1 MYTSRTFSAG
11 GALLAL
17 CLAPLAHA
25 QWAVIDVAAVARLSS
40 EIRTLQQSLVTEQE
54 QYLEAQQTLRSMSGA
69 RGMHD
74 LLQGVRRNY
83 LPENWTQLSAALAGQ
98 PGAYPA
104 LAAAIRRAER
114 TDTSLTPAQFARLSS
129 AAQAQLVADR
139 RSAALLQALSSAALA
154 NASGRFAQL
163 NQLIT
168 AIGTA
173 GDQKAILDLT
183 ARIDAEQTMVQNE
196 QTKLAV
202 LFAAARAER
211 WADRERAREE
221 AIAAQG
227 NFATRFQPTP

>member
-1 MYTSRTFSAG
+1 MQTMKRLRAG
-11 GALLAL
+11 AVLLAL
-17 CLAPLAHA
+17 CLAPVAHA
-25 QWAVIDVAAVARLSS
+25 QWAVIDVAAVARLST
-40 EIRTLQQSLVTEQE
+40 EIQTLQQSLVTEQE
-54 QYLEAQQTLRSMSGA
+54 QYLEAQQMLSSMSGP
-69 RGMHD
+69 RGMHE

-83 LPENWTQLSAALAGQ
+83 LPENWTQLSAALAGE

-104 LAAAIRRAER
+104 LAAAVRAAER
-114 TDTSLTPAQFARLSS
+114 ADTSLTPEQFARLSA
-129 AAQAQLVADR
+129 AAQAQLLADR

-163 NQLIT
+163 NQLVT
-168 AIGTA
+168 AIGSA
-173 GDQKAILDLT
+173 RDQKAVLDLT

-211 WADRERAREE
+211 WADHERAREE

>member
-1 MYTSRTFSAG
+1 M
-11 GALLAL
+11 
-17 CLAPLAHA
+17 
-25 QWAVIDVAAVARLSS
+25 
-40 EIRTLQQSLVTEQE
+40 
-54 QYLEAQQTLRSMSGA
+54 
-69 RGMHD
+69 
-74 LLQGVRRNY
+74 
-83 LPENWTQLSAALAGQ
+83 
-98 PGAYPA
+98 
-104 LAAAIRRAER
+104 
-114 TDTSLTPAQFARLSS
+114 
-129 AAQAQLVADR
+129 ADR